1 MDDGSSTQSFSSL
14 HHPRHRPSFH
24 LTLPSLQS
32 LEAGYQPALGPLEQY
47 GSREEESASYPSSGP
62 SSGVR
67 RGGSG
72 VDSRFQNT
80 SGGDL
85 DGEASLRGHL
95 ERDGG
100 LGSSFADTWYGG
112 SKKEE
117 VWDDGESCESTA
129 EDLYSKG
136 DCYSNTNG
144 AFYSQNCGSEE
155 ELRRKLRADY
165 NNYAQVSYEAKS
177 ETVYSREANVSHFTT
192 GSHDRSAAGSFSDS
206 SVGYCRTDSRVSD
219 TYSGREEDRGSSTGS
234 GEDQLQ
240 PAEMEGPWLGVSPSG
255 QTADGR
261 WRGEADAVHLASG
274 CLPQRSP
281 VIASGGMYTQKLDS
295 FSEAF
300 LSQRKRWFTVLPSGD
315 SSGQAW
321 DFGGGK
327 EESPGLAKSR
337 HSCSFDSDSYQP
349 PSSFSSPAHRSL
361 QSFPS
366 PPASSHLMSSV
377 LSPPPTPL
385 PPPSH
390 SPSKMDSPGAC
401 GGTAH
406 SVSQGGE
413 SLGSLQFFT
422 SHLQSLPSVHS
433 SGMIWKFPLLSHCFP
448 QSAGDPSSNEGNFR
462 SSLGADYGNITASHD
477 ILQPP
482 EMSFLTSSPLCS
494 SPHPPP
500 RTLCPLNSAALHPS
514 LHLPSHPSHR
524 SGPHNEAAENPPL
537 YSVNQKVKNGPATLN
552 ESQLQQQAAPVYT
565 GTPFPSILH
574 SRRGQKRGHYTPRPL
589 LNPIRRGT
597 GLFSSPCSSLHHE
610 EDKTAFEEE
619 EEECGVLC
627 YVNVGY
633 EFQAE
638 LPPCCVD
645 GEGSG
650 SCSPEDDSPREELLW
665 KPWEEL
671 EESANSQNQVEKLLS
686 LCSSS
691 CLPEGGS
698 NTELALHCLHY
709 CQGDIM
715 ATLETLLFRQPSPAG
730 DYHYSGSDFWTV
742 TEKSLFSTALGTYG
756 KDFSLVQKMVRTKS
770 VSQCIELYF
779 LSKKLMDKQKKQ
791 KEEEKRD
798 GELEQNKKRV
808 TPICQPVDRQF
819 GLAEAVPVPPLAS
832 FFPCKLCGKM
842 FYKIKSR
849 NAHMKIHRQPQEDWA
864 DRRLQHQLLTQRLA
878 LSRSANLMPTSGSNL
893 LPPQAPALTF
903 SSSGVAGTSSDNS
916 NAGKIL
922 NSITSGNTI
931 TPSNGSV
938 LDPSTAVRYN
948 NITASNAH
956 VIANIDA
963 SDSNQREPATVLSFQ
978 QSWGSFGHGPS
989 TAAFYCNTEGKED
1002 VGTGTVGVKEP
1013 INWR

>member
-234 GEDQLQ
+234 G
-240 PAEMEGPWLGVSPSG
+240 
-255 QTADGR
+255 
-261 WRGEADAVHLASG
+261 

-327 EESPGLAKSR
+327 EESPGLA
-337 HSCSFDSDSYQP
+337 
-349 PSSFSSPAHRSL
+349 
-361 QSFPS
+361 
-366 PPASSHLMSSV
+366 
-377 LSPPPTPL
+377 
-385 PPPSH
+385 
-390 SPSKMDSPGAC
+390 
-401 GGTAH
+401 
-406 SVSQGGE
+406 
-413 SLGSLQFFT
+413 
-422 SHLQSLPSVHS
+422 
-433 SGMIWKFPLLSHCFP
+433 
-448 QSAGDPSSNEGNFR
+448 N
-462 SSLGADYGNITASHD
+462 
-477 ILQPP
+477 
-482 EMSFLTSSPLCS
+482 
-494 SPHPPP
+494 
-500 RTLCPLNSAALHPS
+500 
-514 LHLPSHPSHR
+514 
-524 SGPHNEAAENPPL
+524 
-537 YSVNQKVKNGPATLN
+537 
-552 ESQLQQQAAPVYT
+552 
-565 GTPFPSILH
+565 
-574 SRRGQKRGHYTPRPL
+574 
-589 LNPIRRGT
+589 
-597 GLFSSPCSSLHHE
+597 
-610 EDKTAFEEE
+610 
-619 EEECGVLC
+619 

-638 LPPCCVD
+638 PPPCCVD

-878 LSRSANLMPTSGSNL
+878 LSRAANLMPTSGSNL